1 MSSMVRG
8 NASILAATL
17 TFGSRT
23 LCSFL
28 CRAGPQQHARPL
40 LLNNGGSCPASLE
53 LLKHAEPQTRI
64 ARRVQADGVEWSQV
78 S

>member
-1 MSSMVRG
+1 MLFSYVGPVRS
-8 NASILAATL
+8 NTLASYY
-17 TFGSRT
+17 
-23 LCSFL
+23 
-28 CRAGPQQHARPL
+28 
-40 LLNNGGSCPASLE
+40 LNNGGSCPASLE